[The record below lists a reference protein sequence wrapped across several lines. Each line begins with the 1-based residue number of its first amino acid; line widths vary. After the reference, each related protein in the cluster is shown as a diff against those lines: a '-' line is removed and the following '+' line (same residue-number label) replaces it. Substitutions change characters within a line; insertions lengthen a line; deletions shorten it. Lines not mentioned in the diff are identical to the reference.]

1 MRRLIVVFG
10 CLLRLVRQ
18 IRSFVLEK
26 SEAYRLT
33 GQGALSLPTGSP
45 ILCLSVQ
52 ALLLAPRSLPLSPKW
67 IIFTRFLEMIHF
79 ISTSFVHVFRVQN
92 MFRVWNCKCVCNLQC
107 SNQDLLNKLF
117 HLLL

>member
-1 MRRLIVVFG
+1 MFG

-45 ILCLSVQ
+45 IVSVCLSKLYSWPLALCLFRRNGSS
-52 ALLLAPRSLPLSPKW
+52 SLGFWK
-67 IIFTRFLEMIHF
+67 
-79 ISTSFVHVFRVQN
+79 
-92 MFRVWNCKCVCNLQC
+92 
-107 SNQDLLNKLF
+107 
-117 HLLL
+117 

>member
-45 ILCLSVQ
+45 ILCLSVCPSST
-52 ALLLAPRSLPLSPKW
+52 LGPSLSAS
-67 IIFTRFLEMIHF
+67 FAEM
-79 ISTSFVHVFRVQN
+79 
-92 MFRVWNCKCVCNLQC
+92 
-107 SNQDLLNKLF
+107 D
-117 HLLL
+117 HLH